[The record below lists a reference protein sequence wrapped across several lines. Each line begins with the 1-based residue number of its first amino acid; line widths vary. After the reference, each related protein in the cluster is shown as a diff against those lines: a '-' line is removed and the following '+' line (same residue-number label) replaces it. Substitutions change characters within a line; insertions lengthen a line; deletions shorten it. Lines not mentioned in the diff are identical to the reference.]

1 MKLLKKVLPTLLSF
15 GLILTFGFSE
25 NVFANNPKNLEECCI
40 ELDKIC
46 SPEEKDKIKQTP
58 NENWGEFISEVLPTQ
73 LGKMITLNWL
83 YSYESDANKYK
94 ETELAKL
101 LLEHGADH
109 WGVAHVV
116 MTSVVLQYY
125 NHYLN
130 DKIATSIE
138 DLVIDYW
145 FNNWHYTFKESS
157 LTKQKLRESMET
169 GVPLSFH
176 KENWPTRCN
185 IL

>member
-1 MKLLKKVLPTLLSF
+1 MK
-15 GLILTFGFSE
+15 
-25 NVFANNPKNLEECCI
+25 
-40 ELDKIC
+40 
-46 SPEEKDKIKQTP
+46 
-58 NENWGEFISEVLPTQ
+58 
-73 LGKMITLNWL
+73 
-83 YSYESDANKYK
+83 DANKYK

-109 WGVAHVV
+109 WGVAHIL
-116 MTSVVLQYY
+116 MTSVVLGYY
-125 NHYLN
+125 NRYLN

-157 LTKQKLRESMET
+157 LTKQDLRESMET

>member
-1 MKLLKKVLPTLLSF
+1 MKLLKKVLPILLSF
-15 GLILTFGFSE
+15 GLILTSGFSA

-58 NENWGEFISEVLPTQ
+58 NENWSEFISEVLPTQ

-125 NHYLN
+125 NRYLN
-130 DKIATSIE
+130 DEIATSIE

>member
-15 GLILTFGFSE
+15 GLILTSGFSAD
-25 NVFANNPKNLEECCI
+25 VFANNPKNLEECCI

-58 NENWGEFISEVLPTQ
+58 NENWSEFISEVLPTQ
-73 LGKMITLNWL
+73 LEKMITLNWL

-125 NHYLN
+125 NRYLN
-130 DKIATSIE
+130 DEIATSIE

>member
-1 MKLLKKVLPTLLSF
+1 MKLLKKVLPTLLSL
-15 GLILTFGFSE
+15 GLILTSGFSS

-46 SPEEKDKIKQTP
+46 SPEEKNKIKQTP
-58 NENWGEFISEVLPTQ
+58 NENWSEFISEVLPTQ

-125 NHYLN
+125 NRYLN
-130 DKIATSIE
+130 DEIATSIE